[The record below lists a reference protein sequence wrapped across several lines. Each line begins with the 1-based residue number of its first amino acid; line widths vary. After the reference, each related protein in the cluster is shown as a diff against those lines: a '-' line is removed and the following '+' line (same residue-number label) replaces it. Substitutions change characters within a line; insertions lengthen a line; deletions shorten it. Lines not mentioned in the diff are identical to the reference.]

1 MIKIGHA
8 SSDEERKAYGGVA
21 GDQTG
26 GEVCVREWYPSPWDT
41 ILRFKD
47 PVKAEKAA
55 RAMEKACA
63 NDNIGYDQYQRNTLL
78 AKAEAV
84 EFDLAKVD
92 EPCETDCSA
101 LVSVCA
107 QAAGVKIPYTSG
119 NAPYTGIMENQFA
132 STGEFEVLKGD
143 EYLKSDNLLLRGDIL
158 LRTSGHTAMALENGA
173 EATPRDTR
181 DNEPSKWEGAK
192 EAFDWA
198 KENKILRGDD
208 KGNLRLRDGVTRE
221 EMCIMLHRFYNTM
234 KG

>member
-8 SSDEERKAYGGVA
+8 SSDEERKAHGGKA

-26 GEVCVREWYPSPWDT
+26 GEVCIRSWYSSPWDAV
-41 ILRFKD
+41 LRFKD
-47 PVKAEKAA
+47 AAKAEKAA
-55 RAMEKACA
+55 KAMEAACA
-63 NDNIGYDQYQRNTLL
+63 NNNIGYDQYARNTLNDK
-78 AKAEAV
+78 AKAV
-84 EFDLAKVD
+84 GYDLAAIT

-107 QAAGVKIPYTSG
+107 QAAGINIPYISG
-119 NAPYTGIMENQFA
+119 NAPYTGIMETQFA
-132 STGEFEVLKGD
+132 STGEFEVLKD
-143 EYLKSDNLLLRGDIL
+143 AKYLTSDALLLRGDIL

-173 EATPRDTR
+173 EATPRGTR

-192 EAFDWA
+192 EAVDWA
-198 KENKILRGDD
+198 KETKILRGDD

>member
-26 GEVCVREWYPSPWDT
+26 GEVCVREWYSSPWDT
-41 ILRFKD
+41 ILRFID

-55 RAMEKACA
+55 QAMEKACA

-107 QAAGVKIPYTSG
+107 QVAGVKIPYISG
-119 NAPYTGIMENQFA
+119 NAPYTGIMEKQFA

-143 EYLKSDNLLLRGDIL
+143 EYLKSDALLLRGDIL
-158 LRTSGHTAMALENGA
+158 LRASGHTAMALENGA
-173 EATPRDTR
+173 RATPRDTR
-181 DNEPSKWEGAK
+181 DNTPSKWEGAK
-192 EAFDWA
+192 EAIDWA
-198 KENKILRGDD
+198 TSNGIMKGDN
-208 KGNLRLRDGVTRE
+208 KGNLRLRDNITRE
-221 EMCIMLHRFYNTM
+221 EMCIMLHRFYNIV